1 VSLAFRR
8 LVPGDEAAV
17 RGWIEAYLVEHV
29 GWWLAARGLA
39 GDPARLVRER
49 GLVDRDWEELLV
61 ARAADFV
68 VVAERDG
75 APVGI
80 VRAALRDDPHLGVR
94 GGVLQ
99 WLAVD
104 PGARGRGVATALVQ
118 RATDWFDAHG
128 ASAELFVSDSSAA
141 ARRAYERAGF
151 RVADA
156 RMIRAAAAD
165 DRR

>member
-29 GWWLAARGLA
+29 GWWLAARGL
-39 GDPARLVRER
+39 DSEPADVVRQR
-49 GLVDRDWEELLV
+49 GLVDRDWNELLV

-68 VVAERDG
+68 VVAELDG
-75 APVGI
+75 TPVGI
-80 VRAALRDDPHLGVR
+80 VRAALREDQHLGVR

-104 PGARGRGVATALVQ
+104 PSARGRGVAAALVQ

-128 ASAELFVSDSSAA
+128 ASAEVFVTDANTAA
-141 ARRAYERAGF
+141 MRAYERSGF
-151 RVADA
+151 RAVDTRMLRPRA
-156 RMIRAAAAD
+156 R
-165 DRR
+165 

>member
-29 GWWLAARGLA
+29 GWWLDARGLQ
-39 GDPARLVRER
+39 GDPADLVRER

-61 ARAADFV
+61 ARAGDFV
-68 VVAERDG
+68 VVAEVDG
-75 APVGI
+75 APAGF
-80 VRAALRDDPHLGVR
+80 VRAALREDHHLGIR

-104 PGARGRGVATALVQ
+104 PNARGRGVAAALVQ

-128 ASAELFVSDSSAA
+128 ASAEVFVTDANAA
-141 ARRAYERAGF
+141 AMRAYERAGF
-151 RVADA
+151 RTVDT
-156 RMIRAAAAD
+156 RMLRPQAH
-165 DRR
+165 

>member
-1 VSLAFRR
+1 VSFAFRR

-29 GWWLAARGLA
+29 GWWLDARGLQ
-39 GDPARLVRER
+39 GDPADLDRER

-61 ARAADFV
+61 ARAGDFV
-68 VVAERDG
+68 VVAEVDG
-75 APVGI
+75 APAGI
-80 VRAALRDDPHLGVR
+80 VRAALREDHHLGIR

-104 PGARGRGVATALVQ
+104 PSARGRGVATALVQ

-128 ASAELFVSDSSAA
+128 ASAEVFVTDANA
-141 ARRAYERAGF
+141 TAMRVYERAGF
-151 RVADA
+151 RTVDT
-156 RMIRAAAAD
+156 RMLRPQAH
-165 DRR
+165 